1 METGKVW
8 VLDGQTGV
16 TLLPW
21 DSTIIVP
28 PSPNVALRAAR
39 NAAASEP
46 SGGSRHVGLEEG
58 WTEEELVT
66 SHYRPAEPS
75 DPEAGA
81 RTSPRDDDALAELYM
96 SGERPSEEALGEAL
110 RRATL
115 ANKVVPVLCGAALRN
130 RGVQPLLDAV
140 VDYLPSPTEIL
151 PVRGENPRNGEPEER
166 PADDKA
172 PFCGLAFK
180 VAMVEGRKA
189 VYVRI
194 YSGTLNSGDDVFN
207 PRLGP
212 TGKEKEQKGRGGDKD
227 KEKAAPR
234 GRTEKI
240 SRLFS
245 VHADSRDKL
254 EKAGAG
260 TIVLAMGLR
269 DTATGDTLCSPQHPI
284 ALERIDVLDQV
295 EVWREW
301 RIAAIAG
308 LESALAAG
316 EPRAASLLALAYD
329 HGDFGP
335 FSPRLA
341 APDPYRAFVY
351 RRLHTLIAQRTA
363 TSNLQNEAS
372 VEEKAGASLTE
383 GQRRAAAAD
392 AQRLFELHY
401 AALAPGE
408 RDNGI
413 NGDDFAACER

>member
-1 METGKVW
+1 MRAIASVVAALMVVAALGW
-8 VLDGQTGV
+8 MVLRDRQAVVQDASPSERSAAQAATEESESRAAPV
-16 TLLPW
+16 
-21 DSTIIVP
+21 
-28 PSPNVALRAAR
+28 PSPSTPRNVDRPTRQPDGPPVTGRANADPLPPLDEPFAQHLDALRGRARDGDAPAACRLGMELWYCANLDDMRRMLAGELADSEGDDPAQQAGLSRLQDSVAQMEMRCRGVAPLDPLEAFRAQLAAAR
-39 NAAASEP
+39 AGVVQSQLQLAAFP
-46 SGGSRHVGLEEG
+46 
-58 WTEEELVT
+58 
-66 SHYRPAEPS
+66 P
-75 DPEAGA
+75 
-81 RTSPRDDDALAELYM
+81 
-96 SGERPSEEALGEAL
+96 
-110 RRATL
+110 
-115 ANKVVPVLCGAALRN
+115 
-130 RGVQPLLDAV
+130 
-140 VDYLPSPTEIL
+140 
-151 PVRGENPRNGEPEER
+151 
-166 PADDKA
+166 
-172 PFCGLAFK
+172 
-180 VAMVEGRKA
+180 
-189 VYVRI
+189 
-194 YSGTLNSGDDVFN
+194 
-207 PRLGP
+207 
-212 TGKEKEQKGRGGDKD
+212 
-227 KEKAAPR
+227 
-234 GRTEKI
+234 
-240 SRLFS
+240 
-245 VHADSRDKL
+245 
-254 EKAGAG
+254 
-260 TIVLAMGLR
+260 
-269 DTATGDTLCSPQHPI
+269 
-284 ALERIDVLDQV
+284 LERIDVLDQV